1 MAKSK
6 IALVQMT
13 GRANWAVLSPSVME
27 ENATN
32 DSRRLVSAMGE
43 TAGKKAVLLR
53 VVMVEIAQLGVL
65 HRQGALHILAR
76 VLQNHRARHHQFLLK

>member
-53 VVMVEIAQLGVL
+53 AVMVKTVPPAVL
-65 HRQGALHILAR
+65 LHL
-76 VLQNHRARHHQFLLK
+76 VV